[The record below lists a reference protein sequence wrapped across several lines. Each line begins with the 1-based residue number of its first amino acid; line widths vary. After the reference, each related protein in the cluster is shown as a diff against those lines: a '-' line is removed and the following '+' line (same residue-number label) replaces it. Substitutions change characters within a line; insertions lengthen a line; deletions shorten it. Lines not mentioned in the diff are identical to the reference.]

1 MSYAIVSRDFW
12 PNAAA
17 IGDGLMCLSRK
28 LSKID
33 QVSVVTMSRQNLA
46 ELDRVEAGVSAS
58 KIQFRLAKPLTD
70 SSSGVSMR
78 IFELIYFSFWVAIS
92 LVRGRPS
99 VVYVATNPPLLVPF
113 IVSIYCKLFR
123 KEYVYHVQDIHPE
136 ATSLLIKLP
145 RFIFS
150 ALQSID
156 TWVLNGAS
164 KIVTLTDDMRKT
176 LLKRGVNK
184 NNIILL
190 ENPSLV
196 YKGGLENKVN
206 GIVFSGNAGRLQLMD
221 IVLAAIEEYI
231 QQGGRLLFCFV
242 GSGVYKGRL
251 QELSDQYETFSYRGY
266 VDGNTALKIASGYR
280 WALLPIMPEV
290 LSYAYPSKIPAYISA
305 GCEVI
310 SITNGESSLAKWVEE
325 SGMGHNIE
333 PSVSMLLNYLKS
345 LEKKQDKDDIISKAT
360 FSTPDDFAF
369 KLQMTLKGN
378 R

>member
-145 RFIFS
+145 RFIFA

-164 KIVTLTDDMRKT
+164 KIVTLTGDMRKT
-176 LLKRGVNK
+176 LLKRGVNE

-310 SITNGESSLAKWVEE
+310 SVTNGESSLAKWVEE

-333 PSVSMLLNYLKS
+333 PSFSLLLNYFKS
-345 LEKKQDKDDIISKAT
+345 LEKKQGKDIISKAT
-360 FSTPDDFAF
+360 FYTPEDFAF
-369 KLQMTLKGN
+369 NLQMILKGN